1 MQHRLLYTNTSH
13 ITPDR
18 SICVCIIFNRA
29 AAVVV
34 VTNTCLLVLI
44 KMTSLTVLVMMM
56 MVGGRMA
63 QFAPGVPPPK
73 TGRDSVN
80 NETIITD
87 PVVMI

>member
-34 VTNTCLLVLI
+34 VINTFSLVMI
-44 KMTSLTVLVMMM
+44 KMTSLTILVMV
-56 MVGGRMA
+56 VGGIMT

-73 TGRDSVN
+73 TGR
-80 NETIITD
+80 ET
-87 PVVMI
+87 VQMMRL

>member
-1 MQHRLLYTNTSH
+1 MINTFS
-13 ITPDR
+13 
-18 SICVCIIFNRA
+18 
-29 AAVVV
+29 
-34 VTNTCLLVLI
+34 LVMI
-44 KMTSLTVLVMMM
+44 KMTSLTILVMV
-56 MVGGRMA
+56 VGGIMT